1 MNYLLMLS
9 VLAGIASL
17 LILVL
22 YFKFP
27 AFIALLIASIVTGI
41 LAGLSVPKMIET
53 VQEGMGSTLGFVA
66 TIVGLGAMF
75 GAILENS
82 GGADSIARY
91 LINKAGNNKSP
102 LALGF
107 TGLIISI
114 PVFFDVAFI
123 LLIPIIYAI
132 QRNTQKSLLLYAI
145 PLLAG
150 LAFGHAFI
158 PPTPGPIAVAEIIGA
173 EMGWVI
179 VISILIGIP
188 TVILCGVL
196 FGKIIAKRIYINAP
210 EQVSSVPIEDQ
221 FIHKQSPSFGLTIGI
236 VFLPIILILLNTCFK
251 SGLFIINTSF
261 FTQLIAFL
269 GHPFS
274 ALIMA
279 NIVAWILLGIK
290 KGYSAS
296 DLSKISIQSMAP
308 AGAIILVTG
317 AGGVFKQV
325 LVNTGAGKLLAELLL
340 HAGVSIVLFAYLA
353 AAMIRLLQGSAT
365 VAMITASS
373 LLAPLLVAGMYSPIQ
388 MAALVSA
395 IAAGATIFSHVN
407 DSGFWLVKQYLGWTE
422 KQTFQSWSAMTLL
435 ISMVAGMLSIFFF
448 YIGS

>member
-9 VLAGIASL
+9 VIAGIASL

-27 AFIALLIASIVTGI
+27 AFIALLLASIVTGL
-41 LAGLSVPKMIET
+41 LAGLSAQKMIAT
-53 VQEGMGSTLGFVA
+53 IQEGMGSTLGFVA

-75 GAILENS
+75 GAILEKS
-82 GGADSIARY
+82 GGADAIARY
-91 LINKAGNNKSP
+91 LINKAGQKKSP

-132 QRNTQKSLLLYAI
+132 QKNTRKSLLMYAI

-179 VISILIGIP
+179 LTSIIIGIP
-188 TVILCGVL
+188 TVVLCGVV
-196 FGKIIAKRIYINAP
+196 FGKFIAKHIHIDSP
-210 EQVSSVPIEDQ
+210 EQALEPSNEDY
-221 FIHKQSPSFGLTIGI
+221 FTNKPMPSFGLTIGI
-236 VFLPIILILLNTCFK
+236 VFLPIVLILLNTCID
-251 SGLFIINTSF
+251 SGLIRVNNPLVIQLVAFI
-261 FTQLIAFL
+261 

-274 ALIMA
+274 ALIIA
-279 NIVAWILLGIK
+279 NIVAWVLLGRK
-290 KGYSAS
+290 KGYSANE
-296 DLSKISIQSMAP
+296 LSKISIQSMAP

-340 HAGVSIVLFAYLA
+340 HAGVSVVFFAYLSA
-353 AAMIRLLQGSAT
+353 AIIRLLQGSAT
-365 VAMITASS
+365 VAMITAAS
-373 LLAPLLVAGMYSPIQ
+373 LLAPLLIAGMYTPLQ
-388 MAALVSA
+388 MAALVAA

-407 DSGFWLVKQYLGWTE
+407 DSGFWLVKQYLGLTE
-422 KQTFQSWSAMTLL
+422 NQTFKSWSIMTLL
-435 ISMVAGMLSIFFF
+435 ISVVAGLLASLVF
-448 YIGS
+448 YIGL

>member
-22 YFKFP
+22 YFKLP

-41 LAGLSVPKMIET
+41 LAGLSVQKMIET
-53 VQEGMGSTLGFVA
+53 MQEGMGSTLGFVA

-82 GGADSIARY
+82 GGADAIARY

-123 LLIPIIYAI
+123 LLIPIVYAI
-132 QRNTQKSLLLYAI
+132 QRNTQKSLLLYAM

-179 VISILIGIP
+179 LTSILIGIP

-196 FGKIIAKRIYINAP
+196 FGKMIARKIHITAP
-210 EQVSSVPIEDQ
+210 EQALAVSNEEHITL
-221 FIHKQSPSFGLTIGI
+221 KQLPSFGLTIGI

-251 SGLFIINTSF
+251 SGLFIINNSF

-274 ALIMA
+274 ALIIA
-279 NIVAWILLGIK
+279 NIIAWILLGIK

-325 LVNTGAGKLLAELLL
+325 LVNTGAGKLLAEMLLD
-340 HAGVSIVLFAYLA
+340 AGVSIVLFAYLA

-407 DSGFWLVKQYLGWTE
+407 DSGFWLVKQYLGLTE
-422 KQTFQSWSAMTLL
+422 KQTFQSWSTMTLL
-435 ISMVAGMLSIFFF
+435 VSLVAGMLSIFFF

>member
-9 VLAGIASL
+9 VFAGIASL

-22 YFKFP
+22 YCRFP
-27 AFIALLIASIVTGI
+27 AFIALLLASIVTGL
-41 LAGLSVPKMIET
+41 LAGLSAQKMIVT
-53 VQEGMGSTLGFVA
+53 IQEGMGSTLGFVA

-75 GAILENS
+75 GAILEKS
-82 GGADSIARY
+82 GGADAIARY
-91 LINKAGNNKSP
+91 LISKTGQNKSP

-132 QRNTQKSLLLYAI
+132 QKNTQKSLLMYAM

-150 LAFGHAFI
+150 LAFGHSFI

-179 VISILIGIP
+179 LTSIIIGIP

-196 FGKIIAKRIYINAP
+196 FGKFIAKRIHIDSP
-210 EQVSSVPIEDQ
+210 ELALVPSNEDANRN
-221 FIHKQSPSFGLTIGI
+221 KRMPSFGLTIGI
-236 VFLPIILILLNTCFK
+236 VFLPIVLILLKTCFD
-251 SGLFIINTSF
+251 SGLIGVNNT
-261 FTQLIAFL
+261 LVIELVAL
-269 GHPFS
+269 VGHPFS
-274 ALIMA
+274 ALIIA
-279 NIVAWILLGIK
+279 NIVAWILLGIQ
-290 KGYSAS
+290 KGYSANE
-296 DLSKISIQSMAP
+296 LSKISIQSMAP

-340 HAGVSIVLFAYLA
+340 NAGVSVIFFAYLSA
-353 AAMIRLLQGSAT
+353 AIIRLLQGSAT
-365 VAMITASS
+365 VAMITAAS
-373 LLAPLLVAGMYSPIQ
+373 LLAPLLIAGMYSPLQ
-388 MAALVSA
+388 MAAMVAA
-395 IAAGATIFSHVN
+395 IAAGASIFSHVN
-407 DSGFWLVKQYLGWTE
+407 DSGFWLVKQYLGLTE
-422 KQTFQSWSAMTLL
+422 NQTFKSWSLMTLF
-435 ISMVAGMLSIFFF
+435 ISVVAGLLASLIF

>member
-1 MNYLLMLS
+1 MNYFLLLS

-27 AFIALLIASIVTGI
+27 AFIALLIASIVTGL
-41 LAGLSVPKMIET
+41 LAGLSAQKMIVT
-53 VQEGMGSTLGFVA
+53 IQEGMGSTLGFVA

-75 GAILENS
+75 GAILEKS
-82 GGADSIARY
+82 GGADAIARY
-91 LINKAGNNKSP
+91 LIKKAGQNKSP

-132 QRNTQKSLLLYAI
+132 QKNTQKSLLLYAM

-179 VISILIGIP
+179 LTSILIGIP
-188 TVILCGVL
+188 TVSLCGVL
-196 FGKIIAKRIYINAP
+196 FGKMIAKNIFIQSP
-210 EQVSSVPIEDQ
+210 EQALEVIPTAGRENQ
-221 FIHKQSPSFGLTIGI
+221 QLPSFGLTIGI
-236 VFLPIILILLNTCFK
+236 VFLPIVLILLNTSF
-251 SGLFIINTSF
+251 SAGLFNIKNSFII
-261 FTQLIAFL
+261 QIVAFL

-274 ALIMA
+274 ALVIA

-290 KGYSAS
+290 KGYSAT
-296 DLSKISIQSMAP
+296 DLSTISIQSMAP

-340 HAGVSIVLFAYLA
+340 HAGVSVVLFAYLSA
-353 AAMIRLLQGSAT
+353 AIIRLLQGSAT
-365 VAMITASS
+365 VAMITAAS
-373 LLAPLLVAGMYSPIQ
+373 LLAPLLISGMYSPIQ
-388 MAALVSA
+388 LAALVAA
-395 IAAGATIFSHVN
+395 IAAGATVFSHVN
-407 DSGFWLVKQYLGWTE
+407 DSGFWLVKQYLGLTE
-422 KQTFQSWSAMTLL
+422 NQTFKSWSFMTLL
-435 ISMVAGMLSIFFF
+435 ISVVAGLLSALIF
-448 YIGS
+448 YLA

>member
-22 YFKFP
+22 YFKLP

-41 LAGLSVPKMIET
+41 LAGLSVQKMIET
-53 VQEGMGSTLGFVA
+53 MQEGMGSTLGFVA

-82 GGADSIARY
+82 GGADAIARY

-123 LLIPIIYAI
+123 LLIPIVYAI
-132 QRNTQKSLLLYAI
+132 QRNTQKSLLLYAM

-179 VISILIGIP
+179 LTSILIGIP

-196 FGKIIAKRIYINAP
+196 FGKMIARKIHITAP
-210 EQVSSVPIEDQ
+210 EQALAVSNEEYITL
-221 FIHKQSPSFGLTIGI
+221 KQLPSFGLTIGI

-251 SGLFIINTSF
+251 SGLFIINNSF

-274 ALIMA
+274 ALIIA
-279 NIVAWILLGIK
+279 NIIAWILLGIK

-325 LVNTGAGKLLAELLL
+325 LVNTGAGKLLAEMLLD
-340 HAGVSIVLFAYLA
+340 AGVSIVLFAYLA

-373 LLAPLLVAGMYSPIQ
+373 LLAPLLVAGMYSSIQ
-388 MAALVSA
+388 MASLVSA

-407 DSGFWLVKQYLGWTE
+407 DSGFWLVKQYLGLTE
-422 KQTFQSWSAMTLL
+422 KQTFQSWSTMTLL
-435 ISMVAGMLSIFFF
+435 VSLVAGMLSIFFF

>member
-1 MNYLLMLS
+1 MNYFLLLS

-27 AFIALLIASIVTGI
+27 AFIALLIASIVTGL
-41 LAGLSVPKMIET
+41 LAGLSAQKMIAT
-53 VQEGMGSTLGFVA
+53 IQEGMGSTLGFVA

-75 GAILENS
+75 GAILEKS
-82 GGADSIARY
+82 GGADAIARY
-91 LINKAGNNKSP
+91 LIKKAGQNKSP

-132 QRNTQKSLLLYAI
+132 QKNTQKSLLLYAM

-179 VISILIGIP
+179 LTSILIGIP
-188 TVILCGVL
+188 TVSLCGVL
-196 FGKIIAKRIYINAP
+196 FGKMIAKNIFIQSP
-210 EQVSSVPIEDQ
+210 EQALEVIPTAGRENQ
-221 FIHKQSPSFGLTIGI
+221 QLPSFGLTIGI
-236 VFLPIILILLNTCFK
+236 VFLPIVLILLNTSF
-251 SGLFIINTSF
+251 SAGLFNIKNPFII
-261 FTQLIAFL
+261 QIVAFL

-274 ALIMA
+274 ALVIA

-290 KGYSAS
+290 KGYSAT
-296 DLSKISIQSMAP
+296 DLSTISIQSMAP

-340 HAGVSIVLFAYLA
+340 HAGVSVVLFAYLSA
-353 AAMIRLLQGSAT
+353 AIIRLLQGSAT
-365 VAMITASS
+365 VAMITAAS
-373 LLAPLLVAGMYSPIQ
+373 LLAPLLISGMYSPIQ
-388 MAALVSA
+388 LAALVAA

-407 DSGFWLVKQYLGWTE
+407 DSGFWLVKQYLGLTE
-422 KQTFQSWSAMTLL
+422 NQTFKSWSLMTLL
-435 ISMVAGMLSIFFF
+435 ISVVAGLLSALIF
-448 YIGS
+448 YLA

>member
-1 MNYLLMLS
+1 MNYFLLLS

-27 AFIALLIASIVTGI
+27 AFIALLIASIVTGL
-41 LAGLSVPKMIET
+41 LAGLSAQKMIAT
-53 VQEGMGSTLGFVA
+53 IQEGMGSTLGFVA

-75 GAILENS
+75 GAILEKS
-82 GGADSIARY
+82 GGADAIARY
-91 LINKAGNNKSP
+91 LIKKAGQNKSP

-132 QRNTQKSLLLYAI
+132 QKNTQKSLLLYAM

-179 VISILIGIP
+179 LTSILIGIP
-188 TVILCGVL
+188 TVSLCGVL
-196 FGKIIAKRIYINAP
+196 FGKMIAKNIFIQSP
-210 EQVSSVPIEDQ
+210 EQALEVIPTAGRENQ
-221 FIHKQSPSFGLTIGI
+221 QLPSFGLTIGI
-236 VFLPIILILLNTCFK
+236 VFLPIVLILLNTSF
-251 SGLFIINTSF
+251 SAGLFNIKNPFII
-261 FTQLIAFL
+261 QIVAFL

-274 ALIMA
+274 ALVIA

-290 KGYSAS
+290 KGYSAT
-296 DLSKISIQSMAP
+296 DLSTISIQSMAP

-340 HAGVSIVLFAYLA
+340 HTGVSVVLFAYLSA
-353 AAMIRLLQGSAT
+353 AIIRLLQGSAT
-365 VAMITASS
+365 VAMITAAS
-373 LLAPLLVAGMYSPIQ
+373 LLAPLLITGMYSPIQ
-388 MAALVSA
+388 LAALVAA

-407 DSGFWLVKQYLGWTE
+407 DSGFWLVKQYLGLTE
-422 KQTFQSWSAMTLL
+422 NQTFKSWSLMTLL
-435 ISMVAGMLSIFFF
+435 ISVVAGLLSALIF
-448 YIGS
+448 YLA

>member
-9 VLAGIASL
+9 VIAGIASL

-27 AFIALLIASIVTGI
+27 AFIALLMASIVTALI
-41 LAGLSVPKMIET
+41 AGLSAQKMIVT
-53 VQEGMGSTLGFVA
+53 IQEGMGSTLGFVA

-75 GAILENS
+75 GAILEKS
-82 GGADSIARY
+82 GGADAIARY
-91 LINKAGNNKSP
+91 LIKKAGLKKSP

-123 LLIPIIYAI
+123 LLIPIIYSI
-132 QRNTQKSLLLYAI
+132 QKNTRKSLLLYAM

-173 EMGWVI
+173 EIGWVI
-179 VISILIGIP
+179 LTSILIGIP

-196 FGKIIAKRIYINAP
+196 FGKFIAKQIYIYSP
-210 EQVSSVPIEDQ
+210 EQTLLTSSEDSYCN
-221 FIHKQSPSFGLTIGI
+221 KQLPSFGLTISI
-236 VFLPIILILLNTCFK
+236 VFLPIFLILLNTTFNA
-251 SGLFIINTSF
+251 GLFKVDN
-261 FTQLIAFL
+261 AFL
-269 GHPFS
+269 IQVVALFGHPFS
-274 ALIMA
+274 ALIIA

-290 KGYSAS
+290 KGYSANE
-296 DLSKISIQSMAP
+296 LSKISIQSMAP

-325 LVNTGAGKLLAELLL
+325 LVDTGAGKLLAELLL
-340 HAGVSIVLFAYLA
+340 HAGVSVIFFAYLSA
-353 AAMIRLLQGSAT
+353 AIIRLLQGSAT
-365 VAMITASS
+365 VAMITAAS
-373 LLAPLLVAGMYSPIQ
+373 LLAPLLIAGMYSPLQ
-388 MAALVSA
+388 MAALVAA

-407 DSGFWLVKQYLGWTE
+407 DSGFWLVKQYLGLTE
-422 KQTFQSWSAMTLL
+422 NQTFKSWSLMTLL
-435 ISMVAGMLSIFFF
+435 ISVVAGLLASLIF

>member
-1 MNYLLMLS
+1 MNYILILS

-17 LILVL
+17 LTLVL

-27 AFIALLIASIVTGI
+27 AFISLLIASIITGL
-41 LAGLSVPKMIET
+41 LAGLSAQKMIET
-53 VQEGMGSTLGFVA
+53 IQEGMGSTLGFVA

-75 GAILENS
+75 GAVLEKS
-82 GGADSIARY
+82 GGADAIAYY
-91 LINKAGNNKSP
+91 LTKKAGQSKSP

-132 QRNTQKSLLLYAI
+132 QRKTKQSLLLYAI

-179 VISILIGIP
+179 LISLIIGIP
-188 TVILCGVL
+188 TVIICGVA
-196 FGKIIAKRIYINAP
+196 FGKIISNRIHVNTPDHALL
-210 EQVSSVPIEDQ
+210 ELDADTFNSTNL
-221 FIHKQSPSFGLTIGI
+221 PSFGLTIGI
-236 VFLPIILILLNTCFK
+236 VFLPIVLILLNTCFSAGIFK
-251 SGLFIINTSF
+251 VDNEIIF
-261 FTQLIAFL
+261 QLIIL
-269 GHPFS
+269 MGHPFS
-274 ALIMA
+274 ALVIA

-340 HAGVSIVLFAYLA
+340 NAGVSIVLFAYLA
-353 AAMIRLLQGSAT
+353 AAIIRLLQGSAT
-365 VAMITASS
+365 VAMITAAS
-373 LLAPLLVAGMYSPIQ
+373 LLAPLLVVGIYSPIQ
-388 MAALVSA
+388 LAALVAS

-407 DSGFWLVKQYLGWTE
+407 DSGFWLVKQYLGMSE
-422 KQTFQSWSAMTLL
+422 KQTFQSWSLMTLIL
-435 ISMVAGMLSIFFF
+435 SIVAGVFATLIF
-448 YIGS
+448 YIGL

>member
-9 VLAGIASL
+9 VIAGIASL

-22 YFKFP
+22 YFRFP
-27 AFIALLIASIVTGI
+27 AFIALLLASIVTGL
-41 LAGLSVPKMIET
+41 LAGLSAQKMIT
-53 VQEGMGSTLGFVA
+53 TIQEGMGSTLGFVA
-66 TIVGLGAMF
+66 TIVGLGSMF
-75 GAILENS
+75 GAILEKS
-82 GGADSIARY
+82 GGADAIARY
-91 LINKAGNNKSP
+91 LINKAGQNKSP

-132 QRNTQKSLLLYAI
+132 QKNTQKSLLMYAM

-179 VISILIGIP
+179 LTSIIIGIP

-196 FGKIIAKRIYINAP
+196 FGKFIAKRIHIDSP
-210 EQVSSVPIEDQ
+210 ELALVPSNEDANRN
-221 FIHKQSPSFGLTIGI
+221 KRMPSFGLTIGI
-236 VFLPIILILLNTCFK
+236 VFLPIVLILLKTCFD
-251 SGLFIINTSF
+251 SGLIGVNNT
-261 FTQLIAFL
+261 LVIELVAL
-269 GHPFS
+269 VGHPFS
-274 ALIMA
+274 ALIIA
-279 NIVAWILLGIK
+279 NIVAWILLGIQ
-290 KGYSAS
+290 KGYSANE
-296 DLSKISIQSMAP
+296 LSKISIQSMAP

-340 HAGVSIVLFAYLA
+340 NAGVSVIFFAYLSA
-353 AAMIRLLQGSAT
+353 AIIRLLQGSAT
-365 VAMITASS
+365 VAMITAAS
-373 LLAPLLVAGMYSPIQ
+373 LLAPLLIAGMYSPLQ
-388 MAALVSA
+388 MAAMVAA
-395 IAAGATIFSHVN
+395 IAAGASIFSHVN
-407 DSGFWLVKQYLGWTE
+407 DSGFWLVKQYLGLTE
-422 KQTFQSWSAMTLL
+422 NQTFKSWSLMTLF
-435 ISMVAGMLSIFFF
+435 ISVVAGLLASLIF

>member
-1 MNYLLMLS
+1 MNYFLLLS

-27 AFIALLIASIVTGI
+27 AFIALLIASIVTGL
-41 LAGLSVPKMIET
+41 LAGLSAQKMIAT
-53 VQEGMGSTLGFVA
+53 IQEGMGSTLGFVA

-75 GAILENS
+75 GAILEKS
-82 GGADSIARY
+82 GGADAIARY
-91 LINKAGNNKSP
+91 LIKKAGQNKSP

-132 QRNTQKSLLLYAI
+132 QKNTQKSLLLYAM

-179 VISILIGIP
+179 LTSILIGIP
-188 TVILCGVL
+188 TVSLCGVL
-196 FGKIIAKRIYINAP
+196 FGKMIAKNIFIQSP
-210 EQVSSVPIEDQ
+210 EQALEVIPTAGRENQ
-221 FIHKQSPSFGLTIGI
+221 QLPSFGLTIGI
-236 VFLPIILILLNTCFK
+236 VFLPIVLILLNTSF
-251 SGLFIINTSF
+251 SAGLFNIKNPFII
-261 FTQLIAFL
+261 QIVAFL

-274 ALIMA
+274 ALVIA

-290 KGYSAS
+290 KGYSAT
-296 DLSKISIQSMAP
+296 DLSTISIQSMAP

-325 LVNTGAGKLLAELLL
+325 LVNTGAGKLLAELL
-340 HAGVSIVLFAYLA
+340 
-353 AAMIRLLQGSAT
+353 
-365 VAMITASS
+365 
-373 LLAPLLVAGMYSPIQ
+373 
-388 MAALVSA
+388 
-395 IAAGATIFSHVN
+395 
-407 DSGFWLVKQYLGWTE
+407 
-422 KQTFQSWSAMTLL
+422 
-435 ISMVAGMLSIFFF
+435 
-448 YIGS
+448 

>member
-1 MNYLLMLS
+1 MNYLLLLS
-9 VLAGIASL
+9 VFAGIASL

-27 AFIALLIASIVTGI
+27 AFIALLIASIVTGL
-41 LAGLSVPKMIET
+41 LAGLSAQKMIAT
-53 VQEGMGSTLGFVA
+53 IQEGMGSTLGFVA

-75 GAILENS
+75 GAILEKS
-82 GGADSIARY
+82 GGADAIARY
-91 LINKAGNNKSP
+91 LIKKAGQKKSP

-132 QRNTQKSLLLYAI
+132 QKNTQKSLLLYAM

-179 VISILIGIP
+179 LTSILIGIP

-196 FGKIIAKRIYINAP
+196 FGKMIAKRIFIQSP
-210 EQVSSVPIEDQ
+210 EQTLEVTSTAGTEHQ
-221 FIHKQSPSFGLTIGI
+221 QLPSFGLTIGI
-236 VFLPIILILLNTCFK
+236 VFLPIVLILLNTCFSAGIFNIK
-251 SGLFIINTSF
+251 NTFII
-261 FTQLIAFL
+261 QLVAFI

-274 ALIMA
+274 ALVIA

-290 KGYSAS
+290 KGYSAT
-296 DLSKISIQSMAP
+296 DLSTISIQSMAP

-340 HAGVSIVLFAYLA
+340 HAGVSVVLFAYLSA
-353 AAMIRLLQGSAT
+353 AIIRLLQGSAT
-365 VAMITASS
+365 VAMITAAS
-373 LLAPLLVAGMYSPIQ
+373 LLAPLLITGMYSPIQ
-388 MAALVSA
+388 LAALVAA

-407 DSGFWLVKQYLGWTE
+407 DSGFWLVKQYLGLTE
-422 KQTFQSWSAMTLL
+422 NQTFKSWSLMTLL
-435 ISMVAGMLSIFFF
+435 ISVVAGLLSALIF
-448 YIGS
+448 YLA

>member
-1 MNYLLMLS
+1 MNYLLLLS
-9 VLAGIASL
+9 VFAGIASL

-27 AFIALLIASIVTGI
+27 AFIALLIASIVTGL
-41 LAGLSVPKMIET
+41 LAGLSAQKMIAT
-53 VQEGMGSTLGFVA
+53 IQEGMGSTLGFVA

-75 GAILENS
+75 GAILEKS
-82 GGADSIARY
+82 GGADAIARY
-91 LINKAGNNKSP
+91 LIKKAGQKKSP

-132 QRNTQKSLLLYAI
+132 QKNTQKSLLLYAM

-179 VISILIGIP
+179 LTSILIGIP
-188 TVILCGVL
+188 TVTLCGVL
-196 FGKIIAKRIYINAP
+196 FGKMIAKIIFIQSP
-210 EQVSSVPIEDQ
+210 EQALEVTPSAGTEHQ
-221 FIHKQSPSFGLTIGI
+221 QLPSFGLTIGI
-236 VFLPIILILLNTCFK
+236 VFLPIVLILLNTCF
-251 SGLFIINTSF
+251 SAGLFNIKNTILI
-261 FTQLIAFL
+261 QLVAFL

-274 ALIMA
+274 ALVIA

-290 KGYSAS
+290 KGYSAT
-296 DLSKISIQSMAP
+296 DLSTISIQSMAP

-340 HAGVSIVLFAYLA
+340 HAGVSVVLFAYLSA
-353 AAMIRLLQGSAT
+353 AIIRLLQGSAT
-365 VAMITASS
+365 VAMITAAS
-373 LLAPLLVAGMYSPIQ
+373 LLAPLLITGMYSPIQ
-388 MAALVSA
+388 LSALVAA

-407 DSGFWLVKQYLGWTE
+407 DSGFWLVKQYLGLTE
-422 KQTFQSWSAMTLL
+422 NQTFKSWSLMTLL
-435 ISMVAGMLSIFFF
+435 ISVVAGLLSALIF
-448 YIGS
+448 YLA

>member
-1 MNYLLMLS
+1 M
-9 VLAGIASL
+9 
-17 LILVL
+17 
-22 YFKFP
+22 
-27 AFIALLIASIVTGI
+27 
-41 LAGLSVPKMIET
+41 
-53 VQEGMGSTLGFVA
+53 
-66 TIVGLGAMF
+66 
-75 GAILENS
+75 
-82 GGADSIARY
+82 
-91 LINKAGNNKSP
+91 
-102 LALGF
+102 
-107 TGLIISI
+107 
-114 PVFFDVAFI
+114 
-123 LLIPIIYAI
+123 
-132 QRNTQKSLLLYAI
+132 

-179 VISILIGIP
+179 LTSILIGIP

-196 FGKIIAKRIYINAP
+196 FGKMIARKIHITAP
-210 EQVSSVPIEDQ
+210 EQALAVSNEEHITL
-221 FIHKQSPSFGLTIGI
+221 KQLPSFGLTIGI

-251 SGLFIINTSF
+251 SGLFIINNSF
-261 FTQLIAFL
+261 FIQLIAFL

-274 ALIMA
+274 ALIIA
-279 NIVAWILLGIK
+279 NIIAWILLGIK

-325 LVNTGAGKLLAELLL
+325 LVNTGAGKLLAEMLLD
-340 HAGVSIVLFAYLA
+340 AGVSIVLFAYLA

-373 LLAPLLVAGMYSPIQ
+373 LLAPLLVAGMYSSIQ
-388 MAALVSA
+388 MASLVSA

-407 DSGFWLVKQYLGWTE
+407 DSGFWLVKQYLGLTE
-422 KQTFQSWSAMTLL
+422 KQTFQSWSTMTLVVSL
-435 ISMVAGMLSIFFF
+435 VAGMLSIFFF

>member
-1 MNYLLMLS
+1 MNYLLIFS
-9 VLAGIASL
+9 VFAGIASL

-27 AFIALLIASIVTGI
+27 AFIALLIASIISGM
-41 LAGLSVPKMIET
+41 LAGLSAQNMVET
-53 VQEGMGSTLGFVA
+53 IQEGMGSTLGFVA
-66 TIVGLGAMF
+66 TIVGLGSMF
-75 GAILENS
+75 GAILEKS
-82 GGADSIARY
+82 GGADAIARY
-91 LINKAGNNKSP
+91 LLNKAGQNKSP
-102 LALGF
+102 LAMGF
-107 TGLIISI
+107 IGLIISI

-123 LLIPIIYAI
+123 LLIPIVYAL
-132 QRNTQKSLLLYAI
+132 QKNTNKSLLLYAI

-179 VISILIGIP
+179 LTSILIGIP

-196 FGKIIAKRIYINAP
+196 FGKMVASKIHID
-210 EQVSSVPIEDQ
+210 VPVQMVASPVED
-221 FIHKQSPSFGLTIGI
+221 HNNLKYLPSFWLTIGV
-236 VFLPIILILLNTCFK
+236 VFLPIGLILLNTSFK
-251 SGLFIINTSF
+251 AGLMTIKSNSVNQFIA
-261 FTQLIAFL
+261 LM

-274 ALIMA
+274 ALVIG
-279 NIVAWILLGIK
+279 NIVAWIFLGIK

-340 HAGVSIVLFAYLA
+340 HAGVSIVLFAFLA
-353 AAMIRLLQGSAT
+353 AAIIRLLQGSAT

-373 LLAPLLVAGMYSPIQ
+373 LLAPLLVTGTYSPIQ

-407 DSGFWLVKQYLGWTE
+407 DSGFWLVKQYLGLTE
-422 KQTFQSWSAMTLL
+422 KQTFQSWSIMTLL
-435 ISMVAGMLSIFFF
+435 MSFVAGLFATLIF
-448 YIGS
+448 YIGT

>member
-1 MNYLLMLS
+1 MNYLLLLS
-9 VLAGIASL
+9 VFAGIASL

-27 AFIALLIASIVTGI
+27 AFIALLIASIVAGL
-41 LAGLSVPKMIET
+41 LAGLSAQKMIAT
-53 VQEGMGSTLGFVA
+53 IQEGMGSTLGFVA

-75 GAILENS
+75 GAILEKS
-82 GGADSIARY
+82 GGADAIARY
-91 LINKAGNNKSP
+91 LIKKAGQKKSP

-132 QRNTQKSLLLYAI
+132 QKNTQKSLLLYAM

-179 VISILIGIP
+179 LTSILIGIP

-196 FGKIIAKRIYINAP
+196 FGKMIAKRIFIQSP
-210 EQVSSVPIEDQ
+210 EQTLEVTPTAGTEHQ
-221 FIHKQSPSFGLTIGI
+221 QLPSFGLTIGI
-236 VFLPIILILLNTCFK
+236 VFLPIVLILLNTCFSAGIFNIK
-251 SGLFIINTSF
+251 NTFII
-261 FTQLIAFL
+261 QLVAFI

-274 ALIMA
+274 ALVIA

-290 KGYSAS
+290 KGYSAT
-296 DLSKISIQSMAP
+296 DLSTISIQSMAP

-340 HAGVSIVLFAYLA
+340 HAGVSVVLFAYLSA
-353 AAMIRLLQGSAT
+353 AIIRLLQGSAT
-365 VAMITASS
+365 VAMITAAS
-373 LLAPLLVAGMYSPIQ
+373 LLAPLLITGMYSPIQ
-388 MAALVSA
+388 LAALVAA

-407 DSGFWLVKQYLGWTE
+407 DSGFWLVKQYLGLTE
-422 KQTFQSWSAMTLL
+422 NQTFKSWSLMTLL
-435 ISMVAGMLSIFFF
+435 ISVVAGLLSALIF
-448 YIGS
+448 YLA

>member
-9 VLAGIASL
+9 VIAGIASL

-22 YFKFP
+22 YFKLP
-27 AFIALLIASIVTGI
+27 AFISLLIASIVTGL
-41 LAGLSVPKMIET
+41 LAGLSAQKMIAT
-53 VQEGMGSTLGFVA
+53 IQEGMGSTLGFVA

-75 GAILENS
+75 GAILEKS
-82 GGADSIARY
+82 GGADAIAHY
-91 LINKAGNNKSP
+91 LLNKAGQNKSP

-132 QRNTQKSLLLYAI
+132 QKNTRKSLLLYAI

-150 LAFGHAFI
+150 LAFGHAFV

-179 VISILIGIP
+179 LTSIIIGIP

-196 FGKIIAKRIYINAP
+196 FGKFIAKHIHIDSP
-210 EQVSSVPIEDQ
+210 ELALDPSYNDSFSD
-221 FIHKQSPSFGLTIGI
+221 KQMPSFGLTIGI
-236 VFLPIILILLNTCFK
+236 VFLPIVLILLHTCID
-251 SGLFIINTSF
+251 SGLISVNNILVI
-261 FTQLIAFL
+261 QLVALI

-274 ALIMA
+274 ALIIA
-279 NIVAWILLGIK
+279 NIIAWILLGIK
-290 KGYSAS
+290 KGYSANE
-296 DLSKISIQSMAP
+296 LSKISIQSMAP

-340 HAGVSIVLFAYLA
+340 HAGVSVVFFAYLSA
-353 AAMIRLLQGSAT
+353 AIIRLLQGSAT
-365 VAMITASS
+365 VAMITAAS
-373 LLAPLLVAGMYSPIQ
+373 LLAPLILAGMYSPLQ
-388 MAALVSA
+388 MAALVTA

-407 DSGFWLVKQYLGWTE
+407 DSGFWLVKQYLGLTE
-422 KQTFQSWSAMTLL
+422 NQTFKSWSLMTLL
-435 ISMVAGMLSIFFF
+435 ISGVAGLLASLVF

>member
-1 MNYLLMLS
+1 MNYFLMLS
-9 VLAGIASL
+9 VFAGIAGL

-27 AFIALLIASIVTGI
+27 AFIALLIASIITG
-41 LAGLSVPKMIET
+41 LSAGLSAQKMIAT
-53 VQEGMGSTLGFVA
+53 IQEGMGSTLGFVA

-75 GAILENS
+75 GAILEKS
-82 GGADSIARY
+82 GGADAIARY
-91 LINKAGNNKSP
+91 LINKSGQNKSP
-102 LALGF
+102 LALAF

-123 LLIPIIYAI
+123 LLMPIIYAI
-132 QRNTQKSLLLYAI
+132 QKNTQQSLLLYAM

-179 VISILIGIP
+179 LVSILIGIP
-188 TVILCGVL
+188 TVVLCGVL
-196 FGKIIAKRIYINAP
+196 FGKIIAKQIHVKAP
-210 EQVSSVPIEDQ
+210 EQAFAIANADSVDLN
-221 FIHKQSPSFGLTIGI
+221 HLPSFKLTIGI
-236 VFLPIILILLNTCFK
+236 VFLPIILILLNTCFN
-251 SGLFIINTSF
+251 SGLFNVNNALF
-261 FTQLIAFL
+261 HQLISFL

-274 ALIMA
+274 ALIIA

-290 KGYSAS
+290 NGYSAS
-296 DLSKISIQSMAP
+296 ELSKISIQSMAP

-340 HAGVSIVLFAYLA
+340 NAGVSVVLFAYLA
-353 AAMIRLLQGSAT
+353 AAIIRLLQGSAT

-373 LLAPLLVAGMYSPIQ
+373 LLAPLLVAGMYTPIQ
-388 MAALVSA
+388 MASLVAA

-407 DSGFWLVKQYLGWTE
+407 DSGFWLVKQYLGLTE
-422 KQTFQSWSAMTLL
+422 KQTFQSWSLMTLFLSVIAGILASL
-435 ISMVAGMLSIFFF
+435 IF
-448 YIGS
+448 YIG

>member
-1 MNYLLMLS
+1 MNYLLLLS
-9 VLAGIASL
+9 VFAGIASL

-22 YFKFP
+22 YFRFP
-27 AFIALLIASIVTGI
+27 AFIALLIASIVTGL
-41 LAGLSVPKMIET
+41 LAGLSAQKMIAT
-53 VQEGMGSTLGFVA
+53 IQEGMGSTLGFVA

-75 GAILENS
+75 GAILEKS
-82 GGADSIARY
+82 GGADAIARY
-91 LINKAGNNKSP
+91 LIKKAGQKKSP

-132 QRNTQKSLLLYAI
+132 QKNTQKSLLLYAM

-179 VISILIGIP
+179 LTSILIGIP

-196 FGKIIAKRIYINAP
+196 FGKMIAKRIFIQSP
-210 EQVSSVPIEDQ
+210 EQTLEVTSTAGTEHQ
-221 FIHKQSPSFGLTIGI
+221 QLPSFGLTIGI
-236 VFLPIILILLNTCFK
+236 VFLPIVLILLNTCFSAGIFNIK
-251 SGLFIINTSF
+251 NTFII
-261 FTQLIAFL
+261 QLVAFI

-274 ALIMA
+274 ALVIA

-290 KGYSAS
+290 KGYSAT
-296 DLSKISIQSMAP
+296 DLSTISIQSMAP

-340 HAGVSIVLFAYLA
+340 HAGVSVVLFAYLSA
-353 AAMIRLLQGSAT
+353 AIIRLLQGSAT
-365 VAMITASS
+365 VAMITAAS
-373 LLAPLLVAGMYSPIQ
+373 LLAPLLITGMYSPIQ
-388 MAALVSA
+388 LAALVAA

-407 DSGFWLVKQYLGWTE
+407 DSGFWLVKQYLGLTE
-422 KQTFQSWSAMTLL
+422 NQTFKSWSLMTLL
-435 ISMVAGMLSIFFF
+435 ISVVAGLLSALIF
-448 YIGS
+448 YLA

>member
-1 MNYLLMLS
+1 MNYLLLLS
-9 VLAGIASL
+9 VFAGIASL

-27 AFIALLIASIVTGI
+27 AFIALLIASIVTGL
-41 LAGLSVPKMIET
+41 LAGLSAQKMIAT
-53 VQEGMGSTLGFVA
+53 IQEGMGSTLGFVA

-75 GAILENS
+75 GAILEKS
-82 GGADSIARY
+82 GGADAIARY
-91 LINKAGNNKSP
+91 LIKKAGQKKSP

-132 QRNTQKSLLLYAI
+132 QKNTQKSLLLYAM

-179 VISILIGIP
+179 LTSILIGIP

-196 FGKIIAKRIYINAP
+196 FGKMIAKRIFIQSP
-210 EQVSSVPIEDQ
+210 EQTLEVTPTAGTEHQ
-221 FIHKQSPSFGLTIGI
+221 QLPSFGLTIGI
-236 VFLPIILILLNTCFK
+236 VFLPIVLILLNTCFSAGIFNIK
-251 SGLFIINTSF
+251 NSFII
-261 FTQLIAFL
+261 QIVAFL

-274 ALIMA
+274 ALVIA

-290 KGYSAS
+290 KGYSAT
-296 DLSKISIQSMAP
+296 DLSTISIQSMAP

-340 HAGVSIVLFAYLA
+340 HAGVSVVLFAYLSA
-353 AAMIRLLQGSAT
+353 AIIRLLQGSAT
-365 VAMITASS
+365 VAMITAAS
-373 LLAPLLVAGMYSPIQ
+373 LLAPLLITGMYSPIQ
-388 MAALVSA
+388 LAALVAA

-407 DSGFWLVKQYLGWTE
+407 DSGFWLVKQYLGLTE
-422 KQTFQSWSAMTLL
+422 NQTFKSWSLMTLL
-435 ISMVAGMLSIFFF
+435 ISVVAGLLSALIF
-448 YIGS
+448 YLA